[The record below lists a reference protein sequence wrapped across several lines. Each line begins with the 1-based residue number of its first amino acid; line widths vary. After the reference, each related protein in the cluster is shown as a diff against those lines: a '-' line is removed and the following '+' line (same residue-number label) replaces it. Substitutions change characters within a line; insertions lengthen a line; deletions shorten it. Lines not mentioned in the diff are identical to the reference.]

1 MPFPITLPYTFGTL
15 SGIVPASDLDTN
27 YTVLLNGLNGISSGS
42 YALANPIL
50 GTPASVT
57 LTNATGLPL
66 TTGVT
71 GILPSANGG
80 TSFSTYAK
88 GDILYAS
95 ATNTLSKLSVGTNG
109 QVLTLAA
116 GVPTWAAGGSG
127 SSGITIGTT
136 TVTSGTSGRIL
147 YNNAGVVGEIANT
160 GTGSNVLATSPTLI
174 TPSLGTPSS
183 LTLTNATGLPVAGIS
198 ATGTPSSS
206 TYLRGDGTW
215 STVTGSGTVNSGTIN
230 RLAYY
235 AATGTAVSGNA
246 NATVS
251 SGALTLGVAGSAAGS
266 VVLSGSTSGAV
277 TVQSAAAAG
286 SWALTLPTT
295 AGTNGYV
302 LSTDG
307 TGITSWVATSG
318 GGGTVTS
325 VGLGFAAG
333 AAGILS
339 NTGTVS
345 PITGAGTYTLAVTGT
360 SGGIPYFSS
369 ASAWTSSAA
378 LAANSLVKGGGA
390 GAAPSTITTGTG
402 VITALGVAVG
412 TAGAI
417 VVNGGALGTPSS
429 GVLTNATGLPVGGIS
444 ATGTPSISTY
454 LRGDGSWAT
463 VSGSGTVNSGTAGQL
478 TYYATT
484 GTAVSGTTTGTGILT
499 ALGIAVNTTGGLA
512 TSAVTSLPTLAT
524 VGTITS
530 GTWSGSTIA
539 VAKGGTGLTAVGA
552 TGNVLT
558 SNGSAWVS
566 QAPTASS
573 VAAITSGTINGAT
586 IGATTASS
594 GRFTS
599 LNLDGIANQSIGI
612 SPIANPT
619 GGTLLTTYTSV
630 AVQGTTQSGTNREFL
645 AAFGLTNN
653 TGNSA
658 TNNNNDKVA
667 LYASIDATSANS
679 GPSWAFN
686 TVTTIGASTPAY
698 LNSFGYECD
707 CNNYW
712 GDRTAFNIATAGS
725 NWGVAVTG
733 IGYLGTAAF
742 WISGANSLA
751 SPSDPYYNQPK
762 WDVGLWA
769 TGSTCKT
776 YTILDQ
782 SSAQYGF
789 YQSGSHAVGVDL
801 ASGTYSVAA
810 INLGSNIMIGN
821 VVAPSDARVKIDI
834 QNTDLGL
841 DFIKNLRPVS
851 YIYDLNEYRIT
862 GDKKDGEI
870 KTPVQYIRRHQG
882 LIAQE
887 VRALIDPDKFAG
899 WVLEDKNDPDSRQSL
914 RYEEFIAPLIKAVQE
929 LTVRLEAAEAKLANL

>member
-42 YALANPIL
+42 YALVNPLL

-71 GILPSANGG
+71 GVLPSANGG
-80 TSFSTYAK
+80 TSFSTYAT

-116 GVPTWAAGGSG
+116 GVPTWAAGAG
-127 SSGITIGTT
+127 GITIGTT

-174 TPSLGTPSS
+174 TPNLGTPSS
-183 LTLTNATGLPVAGIS
+183 LILTSATGLPVGGIS

-286 SWALTLPTT
+286 TWTLTLPTT

-302 LSTDG
+302 LSTNG
-307 TGITSWVATSG
+307 SGVTSWVATSG
-318 GGGTVTS
+318 GGGS
-325 VGLGFAAG
+325 
-333 AAGILS
+333 
-339 NTGTVS
+339 
-345 PITGAGTYTLAVTGT
+345 
-360 SGGIPYFSS
+360 
-369 ASAWTSSAA
+369 
-378 LAANSLVKGGGA
+378 
-390 GAAPSTITTGTG
+390 
-402 VITALGVAVG
+402 
-412 TAGAI
+412 
-417 VVNGGALGTPSS
+417 
-429 GVLTNATGLPVGGIS
+429 
-444 ATGTPSISTY
+444 
-454 LRGDGSWAT
+454 
-463 VSGSGTVNSGTAGQL
+463 VNSGTAGQL

-484 GTAVSGTTTGTGILT
+484 GTAVSGTTTGTGVLT

-530 GTWSGSTIA
+530 GTWSGTTIA

-573 VAAITSGTINGAT
+573 VAAITSGTINGTT

-658 TNNNNDKVA
+658 INNNNDKVA

-679 GPSWAFN
+679 GPSWALN

-712 GDRTAFNIATAGS
+712 GDRTAANIATAGS

-810 INLGSNIMIGN
+810 INLGTNSMIGN
-821 VVAPSDARVKIDI
+821 VIAPSDARVKIDI

>member
-42 YALANPIL
+42 YALVNPLL

-71 GILPSANGG
+71 GVLPSANGG

-198 ATGTPSSS
+198 ATGTRDST

-215 STVTGSGTVNSGTIN
+215 ATVTGSGTVNSGTIN

-286 SWALTLPTT
+286 TWTLTLPTT

-302 LSTDG
+302 LSTNG
-307 TGITSWVATSG
+307 SGVTSWVATSG
-318 GGGTVTS
+318 GGGS
-325 VGLGFAAG
+325 
-333 AAGILS
+333 
-339 NTGTVS
+339 
-345 PITGAGTYTLAVTGT
+345 
-360 SGGIPYFSS
+360 
-369 ASAWTSSAA
+369 
-378 LAANSLVKGGGA
+378 
-390 GAAPSTITTGTG
+390 
-402 VITALGVAVG
+402 
-412 TAGAI
+412 
-417 VVNGGALGTPSS
+417 
-429 GVLTNATGLPVGGIS
+429 
-444 ATGTPSISTY
+444 
-454 LRGDGSWAT
+454 
-463 VSGSGTVNSGTAGQL
+463 VNSGTAGQL

-484 GTAVSGTTTGTGILT
+484 GTAVSGTTTGTGVLT

-530 GTWSGSTIA
+530 GTWSGTTIA

-573 VAAITSGTINGAT
+573 VAAITSGTINGTT

-658 TNNNNDKVA
+658 INNNNDKVA

-679 GPSWAFN
+679 GPSWALN

-698 LNSFGYECD
+698 LNSYGYECD

-712 GDRTAFNIATAGS
+712 GDRTAANIATAGA

-742 WISGANSLA
+742 WISGANIFA

-769 TGSTCKT
+769 TGTTCKT

-810 INLGSNIMIGN
+810 INLGTNSMIGN
-821 VVAPSDARVKIDI
+821 VIAPSDARVKTDI

-929 LTVRLEAAEAKLANL
+929 LTVRLEATEAKLANL